1 MESKRDNSLDAACGL
16 MIIYMIYGHI
26 CLWSG
31 VTQVEIFPRLLFFF
45 MPWFFFKSGM
55 FFKPRSYKS
64 ELSGGARRLLV
75 PYMVFSIIGQMV
87 FYAKWLI
94 DGNTSWKDYI
104 LVPLRSL
111 LHEGAVVGN
120 SPLWFLLT
128 LFLVRVIYN
137 AIYSL
142 DRRVAVGATILFGM
156 IAYVLRMIEFHG
168 YFYVANVCCGLFFYG
183 CGYWMR
189 NIVHRKSMIWVCGVL
204 YVAYAIMYPSYF
216 DFRSNDVATAV
227 YPFCMMA
234 CIGGVVFVNWLFASV
249 KFLQKPF
256 AIVGKNSMA
265 YYAAHWIV
273 LGVSSMLLQNV
284 FELKGYTLF
293 GGFALVNLVLLP
305 CMDLLF
311 NKYCRWAIGK

>member
-1 MESKRDNSLDAACGL
+1 
-16 MIIYMIYGHI
+16 
-26 CLWSG
+26 
-31 VTQVEIFPRLLFFF
+31 
-45 MPWFFFKSGM
+45 
-55 FFKPRSYKS
+55 
-64 ELSGGARRLLV
+64 
-75 PYMVFSIIGQMV
+75 MV